1 MRTRLLGGLAAL
13 AAVITT
19 ALPGRAQGPG
29 LYSGGLSDSGGLP
42 GLPSETV
49 PLPLGNPGQQG
60 FYAFGDLGYYSQT
73 WTLGDQVIA
82 RRGLIDSTGAVT
94 GTPGAFIGSGTP
106 ALTTSDFGRRS
117 FMPAMNI
124 GVGYKTTD
132 GTSVT
137 ARFMGLSGTSY
148 NASATLVP
156 PGFVGTNNLADTY
169 VTSGVFNFPPQYAGP
184 RAKTTLE
191 NAFRF
196 NPVFNQFGPFGQFQ
210 FFDFLGDGL
219 FYGVWNGAS
228 TQVLKYTTNY
238 QEVEIGARVP
248 MFQTET
254 SRIYAL
260 GGARFHWFYERLKW
274 IATSYDVDGGTLPQ
288 WQAEYTNTLSQRMYG
303 PYAGV
308 GHDVYLGS
316 RFAVSGDLTG
326 ALLLGV
332 IKERAKYK
340 LSDDSVSNKR
350 SVNELRMVPSAGA
363 NLNLWW
369 YPLQG
374 IQVRV
379 GYSANTFFNT
389 KNMDA
394 PVGFNMGAIDPGYG
408 DQAFRMIHGL
418 NVGLGLFF

>member
-1 MRTRLLGGLAAL
+1 MRTRLLGGMAAL
-13 AAVITT
+13 AVVLMT
-19 ALPGRAQGPG
+19 ALPGLAQGPG

-42 GLPSETV
+42 GLPSENV

-60 FYAFGDLGYYSQT
+60 YYAFGDLGYYSQT

-94 GTPGAFIGSGTP
+94 GTPGAFIGSGTT

-137 ARFMGLSGTSY
+137 ARFMALSGTSY

-156 PGFVGTNNLADTY
+156 PGFVGPNNLADTY

-184 RAKTTLE
+184 PRKT
-191 NAFRF
+191 AFEGST
-196 NPVFNQFGPFGQFQ
+196 VFRPFIDANGNLQLRDQ
-210 FFDFLGDGL
+210 LGDGL

-260 GGARFHWFYERLKW
+260 GGARFNWFYERLKW
-274 IATSYDVDGGTLPQ
+274 IATSYDVNGGTIPQ

-316 RFAVSGDLTG
+316 RFAVSSDLTG
-326 ALLLGV
+326 ALLLSV
-332 IKERAKYK
+332 VKERAKYK
-340 LSDDSVSNKR
+340 LSDNSVSSKS
-350 SVNELRMVPSAGA
+350 SVNELRLVPSVGG
-363 NLNLWW
+363 NINMWW
-369 YPLQG
+369 YPIQG
-374 IQVRV
+374 VQVRF
-379 GYSANTFFNT
+379 GYSANTHFNT
-389 KNMDA
+389 KNMED
-394 PVGFNMGAIDPGYG
+394 PVGFNLGSIDPGYG
-408 DQAFRMIHGL
+408 DQTFRIIHGF
-418 NVGLGLFF
+418 NFGVGLFF

>member
-19 ALPGRAQGPG
+19 ALPGQAQGPG

-60 FYAFGDLGYYSQT
+60 FYTFGDLGYYFQT
-73 WTLGDQVIA
+73 QTLGSQIIA
-82 RRGLIDSTGAVT
+82 NRGLVDSTGAIT
-94 GTPGAFIGSGTP
+94 GTPGTFIGSGEA

-117 FMPAMNI
+117 YQPAMNLGI
-124 GVGYKTTD
+124 GYKTTD
-132 GTSVT
+132 GTSIT
-137 ARFMGLSGTSY
+137 GRFMALAPTSY

-156 PGFVGTNNLADTY
+156 QGFRARPDLAETY
-169 VTSGVFNFPPQYAGP
+169 LTSPVFNFPPQYAGP
-184 RAKTTLE
+184 ARKT
-191 NAFRF
+191 AFEGSTIFR
-196 NPVFNQFGPFGQFQ
+196 PFIDANGNLQLRDQ
-210 FFDFLGDGL
+210 LGDGL
-219 FYGVWNGAS
+219 FYGIWNGAS
-228 TQVLKYTTNY
+228 TMVISYKTNY
-238 QEVEIGARVP
+238 QEAEIGARVP

-260 GGARFHWFYERLKW
+260 GGARYHWFFERFKW
-274 IATSYDVDGGTLPQ
+274 ITTSNDVNGGSLPSF
-288 WQAEYTNTLSQRMYG
+288 QANYTNTLSQRLYG
-303 PYAGV
+303 PYAGI

-316 RFAVSGDLTG
+316 RFAVSSDLTG
-326 ALLLGV
+326 SVLLGV

-340 LSDDSVSNKR
+340 LADNTVSNKR
-350 SVNELRMVPSAGA
+350 SVNELRLVPSAGA

-379 GYSANTFFNT
+379 GYSANAFFNT
-389 KNMDA
+389 KNMEE
-394 PVGFNMGAIDPGYG
+394 PVGFNMGAIDPAYG
-408 DQAFRMIHGL
+408 DQAFRLIHGL
-418 NVGLGLFF
+418 NVGIGLFF